1 MVRQLK
7 DRVVGLIDRYKSQV
21 DFLAIRLERSHG
33 TDIFLRSGKVET
45 LSTGISIGGQVRVCH
60 RGGWG
65 FASFNGKKIFRLF
78 CVFTSLCW

>member
-7 DRVVGLIDRYKSQV
+7 ARVVGLIDRYKSQV

-45 LSTGISIGGQVRVCH
+45 LSTGIIGGQVWVCH
-60 RGGWG
+60 LWR
-65 FASFNGKKIFRLF
+65 N
-78 CVFTSLCW
+78 V

>member
-1 MVRQLK
+1 MVWQLK
-7 DRVVGLIDRYKSQV
+7 DQVVDLIAQYKSQV

-65 FASFNGKKIFRLF
+65 FASFNEKKILRLF
-78 CVFTSLCW
+78 CVFILFYW

>member
-45 LSTGISIGGQVRVCH
+45 LSTGIIGGQVRVCH